1 MPLDER
7 VKTMLD
13 QMAALGQPPIHE
25 LSPQEARANRRET
38 AALGLYPET
47 PANAED
53 RRIPGPAGEV
63 GVRVYRPEAAEML
76 PIVVFLHGGGWV
88 IGDIESH
95 DAVCHQLATRV
106 PAVVVSVDYRLAPEH
121 RYPAAL
127 EDCYAA
133 TLWAHRH
140 AGELGADAHR
150 MAVAG
155 DSAGGNLSALVAL
168 RCRDEGGPRLAFQL
182 LVYPATDLTCS
193 FPSHVENGQGYL
205 LTSDAMAWFLDHYID
220 ERERT
225 SPGASPHFV
234 EDLSGLPP
242 ALVITAEFDPLRD
255 EGEAYAER
263 LRAAGVPAT
272 STRYPGMIHAF
283 FHMDAVLPQA
293 GRAIDEAATALRAAL
308 HPTGS

>member
-7 VKTMLD
+7 VRAMLD

-25 LSPQEARANRRET
+25 LRPEEARANRQAT
-38 AALGLYPET
+38 AALGTYPAE
-47 PANAED
+47 PAATED
-53 RRIPGPAGEV
+53 RRVPGPAGEIP
-63 GVRVYRPEAAEML
+63 VRIYRPASDETL

-95 DAVCHQLATRV
+95 DAVCQQLATRV
-106 PAVVVSVDYRLAPEH
+106 PAIVVSVDYRLAPEH

-127 EDCYAA
+127 EDCMAA
-133 TLWAHRH
+133 TRWVDEH
-140 AGELGADAHR
+140 AQGLGGDRHR

-168 RCRDEGGPRLAFQL
+168 RSRDEGGPRLAFQL

-193 FPSHVENGQGYL
+193 FPSHAENAQGYL
-205 LTSDAMAWFLDHYID
+205 LTSDAIAWFLDHYID
-220 ERERT
+220 EGDRKR
-225 SPGASPHFV
+225 PDASPHFA
-234 EDLSGLPP
+234 EDVSGLPP

-272 STRYPGMIHAF
+272 ATRYPGMIHAF
-283 FHMDAVLPQA
+283 FNMDAILPQA
-293 GRAIDEAATALRAAL
+293 GQAIDEAATALRAAL